1 MHNFS
6 HRIIWPENFAQFL
19 FFNCTISEGLS
30 LSECL
35 CPFLWV
41 CKFFHVLGRPQR
53 FFSLPPPKPQVGLF
67 LSSIYTK
74 SSYFLF
80 LISAY
85 VQPWYDEAIHG
96 QSNGA
101 GNALNLLFF
110 LVRFTFKCKMLY
122 MFNSL
127 KAKNW
132 LWDLS
137 NIVCSVVGD
146 SGELFIHRY
155 IVFVTE
161 HDV

>member
-1 MHNFS
+1 MGNFC
-6 HRIIWPENFAQFL
+6 

-41 CKFFHVLGRPQR
+41 CKFFHVLGQR
-53 FFSLPPPKPQVGLF
+53 FFSLSPPKPQLGLF
-67 LSSIYTK
+67 LIFSLCTK
-74 SSYFLF
+74 SSNSLF

-85 VQPWYDEAIHG
+85 VQPWHDEAIHG

-101 GNALNLLFF
+101 GNGSNLLFF
-110 LVRFTFKCKMLY
+110 LVGFTFKCKMLY
-122 MFNSL
+122 MFNSV

-132 LWDLS
+132 SLDLS
-137 NIVCSVVGD
+137 NIVCSFVGD
-146 SGELFIHRY
+146 SGELFIHWY

-161 HDV
+161 HDVQSWPDQANDYG